1 MISAMKNLFSLVFA
15 GIIGGLIVF
24 GGVKISKKSESN
36 FSPEVSSKAQLTSG
50 TSTSN
55 YPFDFVMAAEKA
67 MPVVVSIQAVESD
80 MLAQQRRQ
88 GEQEKLRRYRSPF
101 EDLFN
106 LDDFFGRQGFGRGYY
121 QQKGS
126 GSGVIMTSNGYIVT
140 NNHVV
145 GFADE
150 IEVTLY
156 DNRKFTA
163 IKIGTDPSSDIAVIK
178 IEAENLPTLELADS
192 DKAKVGEWV
201 LAVGNPYDY
210 LTSTVTAGIISAKGR
225 DIDIIK
231 DQKAI
236 EQFIQT
242 DAAIN
247 PGNSGGALVNTEGR
261 LLGINTAIATPTGS
275 FAGYSFAIPSNLV
288 TRIVN
293 DIIENG
299 DIERANLGVYGID
312 VDSEIKVEENL
323 KVNAGFFISKVNDGS
338 SAQFSGILPGD
349 VIVGVNGNEITGFE
363 DLKEALKFT
372 KVGDAVKV
380 KINRYG
386 ILKNITVKLRKGI

>member
-1 MISAMKNLFSLVFA
+1 MKQIFSIVFA
-15 GIIGGLIVF
+15 GIIGGLVVF
-24 GGVKISKKSESN
+24 GGIKITENNATEINQGPIPS
-36 FSPEVSSKAQLTSG
+36 ALLTNANSA
-50 TSTSN
+50 SV
-55 YPFDFVMAAEKA
+55 YPVDFVIAAEKA
-67 MPVVVSIQAVESD
+67 MPVVVHIRAAESEV
-80 MLAQQRRQ
+80 LAQQRRQ
-88 GEQEKLRRYRSPF
+88 SEDDTNQRFKSPF
-101 EDLFN
+101 DDFFN
-106 LDDFFGRQGFGRGYY
+106 FDDFFGGQGFGRGQY
-121 QQKGS
+121 QQRGS
-126 GSGVIMTSNGYIVT
+126 GSGVIFSKEGYIVT

-150 IEVTLY
+150 IEVTLF
-156 DNRKFTA
+156 DNRKFIA
-163 IKIGTDPSSDIAVIK
+163 KKIGTDPSSDLAVIK
-178 IEAENLPTLELADS
+178 IEAQNLPVLNLANS
-192 DKAKVGEWV
+192 DEVKVGEWV

-247 PGNSGGALVNTEGR
+247 PGNSGGALVTTDGE

-288 TRIVN
+288 TKIVN

-299 DIERANLGVYGID
+299 DIERANLGVYGLD
-312 VDSEIKVEENL
+312 VDDELAVEENL
-323 KVNAGFFISKVNDGS
+323 KVKKGFYVSKVNDGS
-338 SAQFSGILPGD
+338 AAQFSGVLPGD
-349 VIVGVNGNEITGFE
+349 VIIGVNNKKIDGFQ

-372 KVGDAVKV
+372 KVGDTLKVKV
-380 KINRYG
+380 NRFG
-386 ILKNITVKLRKGI
+386 SSKVLSIRLRKGL